1 MGRGGG
7 GGGRSSGGSH
17 SHSRS
22 SHGSSHSH
30 SRRGGSGRSYSH
42 LSGGS
47 YRSSHSTYRHY
58 NHHYHS
64 HGGGYYRSSSTT
76 SSFASLIISIAVFV
90 ILFAVLFMIFA
101 NGRASSIA
109 PSTTQRERVDTKNA
123 YISDCIED
131 EIGWIDNEKR
141 LSSDLKYFYEKTGC
155 QPYIILKEYD
165 SSMKTDRDREEWS
178 QNYYDNNFVE
188 NQNVVLYT
196 YFCDE
201 YDEGYGHDTLF
212 VGTESGI
219 VMDAEAQEI
228 FWNYLDYDWDTWDV
242 NDNDGMF
249 ADVFEKTAD
258 RIMTVTTTSNDVKQ
272 TLIIAVIVI
281 SVVIGCIILVSKK
294 FKRDKEKAQETID
307 ILNAPLDMS
316 SPTDELADKYLK

>member
-42 LSGGS
+42 SSGGS
-47 YRSSHSTYRHY
+47 YRSSHSTYRHH

-76 SSFASLIISIAVFV
+76 SSFASVIISIAVFV

-101 NGRASSIA
+101 NGRASNIA

-123 YISDCIED
+123 YISNCIED

-141 LSSDLKYFYEKTGC
+141 LSSDLKYFYENLSKGKDITGLLDSF
-155 QPYIILKEYD
+155 YKKNFKKEI
-165 SSMKTDRDREEWS
+165 EFE
-178 QNYYDNNFVE
+178 
-188 NQNVVLYT
+188 
-196 YFCDE
+196 
-201 YDEGYGHDTLF
+201 
-212 VGTESGI
+212 
-219 VMDAEAQEI
+219 DA
-228 FWNYLDYDWDTWDV
+228 V
-242 NDNDGMF
+242 
-249 ADVFEKTAD
+249 
-258 RIMTVTTTSNDVKQ
+258 SND
-272 TLIIAVIVI
+272 
-281 SVVIGCIILVSKK
+281 
-294 FKRDKEKAQETID
+294 
-307 ILNAPLDMS
+307 
-316 SPTDELADKYLK
+316 DELLKIIDYFTDSEV